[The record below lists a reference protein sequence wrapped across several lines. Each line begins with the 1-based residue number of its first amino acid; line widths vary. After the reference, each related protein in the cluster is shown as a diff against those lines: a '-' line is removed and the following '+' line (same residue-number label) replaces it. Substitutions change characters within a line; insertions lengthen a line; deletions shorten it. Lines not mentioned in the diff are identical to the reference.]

1 MSFDLVIYYIV
12 ALRHLLLIGSRELI
26 DELVGYLKEAIDRKE
41 GNFKRRRKKDVLRVQ
56 LAHIF
61 ELMAA
66 NKTFA
71 QA

>member
-1 MSFDLVIYYIV
+1 MFVWYI
-12 ALRHLLLIGSRELI
+12 AIFGFRELI